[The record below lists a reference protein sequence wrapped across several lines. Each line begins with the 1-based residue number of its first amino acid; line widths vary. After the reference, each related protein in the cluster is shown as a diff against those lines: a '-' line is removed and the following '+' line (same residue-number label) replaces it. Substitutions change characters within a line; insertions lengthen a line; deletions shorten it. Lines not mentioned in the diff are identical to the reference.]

1 MSSAAPSA
9 YNSAPVHEPGFFPFE
24 RGSRPIRNLQ
34 SPAPLITVR
43 TLVVALALC
52 LAFVGIL
59 HFEGMPPWCKYGLG
73 LWSQVQTHCTSQHLL
88 DPYSLSHVLHGVI
101 FYWVLRPFA
110 KRARLHWRLIAALA
124 LEIGWE
130 VLENSPWVIERYRAH
145 TASLDYRGD
154 SILNSLGDVASAVIG
169 FLFAARFS
177 WKASLSLFVAF
188 ELLLLYL
195 ARDNLTLNVLMLIMP
210 IEAIK
215 EWQLA
220 G

>member
-1 MSSAAPSA
+1 M
-9 YNSAPVHEPGFFPFE
+9 
-24 RGSRPIRNLQ
+24 
-34 SPAPLITVR
+34 
-43 TLVVALALC
+43 C
-52 LAFVGIL
+52 LAFVAVL
-59 HFEGMPPWCKYGLG
+59 HFEGMLPWCKYGLG
-73 LWSQVQTHCTSQHLL
+73 LWSQAQTHCTSQHLL

-110 KRARLHWRLIAALA
+110 RRADLHWRLIAALA

-130 VLENSPWVIERYRAH
+130 VLENSPWVIERYRAN

-169 FLFAARFS
+169 FIVAARFS
-177 WKASLSLFVAF
+177 WKISLALFVAF

-215 EWQLA
+215 DWQL
-220 G
+220 GG